1 MKNLSSVLSVISFIC
16 VCVLFGLYFKDK
28 KSGSATRI
36 NNVASTTTP
45 PSGKIAYVDMDSLEL
60 KYDFFKVK
68 NDEFKRKEE
77 AIKSEL
83 DMAYQ
88 KMVAYSNEMQEKQKA
103 GTLTEADGVAA
114 GKKIEDMKESFL
126 TRKQTLS
133 DQLQKAQE
141 EFAKYIKN
149 RLDSFLTVYNK
160 DKGYDFILS
169 VSQGTTILYENKAL
183 NITNDV
189 AKGLNEMSKSELED
203 MTKKK

>member
-1 MKNLSSVLSVISFIC
+1 MKNLSAALSVISFIC

-28 KSGSATRI
+28 KSPSAT
-36 NNVASTTTP
+36 VAVGANAVTTP

-60 KYDFFKVK
+60 KYDFFKIK
-68 NDEFKRKEE
+68 NEEFKKKED
-77 AIKSEL
+77 AMKSEL
-83 DMAYQ
+83 EMAYQ
-88 KMVAYSNEMQEKQKA
+88 KMGAYANEMQEKVKA
-103 GTLTEADGVAA
+103 GTLTQSEQEAA
-114 GKKIEDMKESFL
+114 GKKIDDMKESFL

-141 EFAKYIKN
+141 DFAKYIKN

-169 VSQGTTILYENKAL
+169 ISQGTTILYENKAL